1 MNAGQI
7 STFVK
12 AVHVELSHKRRNIR
26 MFEVLSRG
34 PKVSIPF
41 ITRGWTVKGKA
52 YDNTLEKSAE
62 GDMTKLSADE
72 DHEIRC
78 CMLESS
84 SMLLPSSVTV
94 ARSRDC
100 PPQRHQA
107 GQYQKSSLV

>member
-1 MNAGQI
+1 M
-7 STFVK
+7 K
-12 AVHVELSHKRRNIR
+12 AVHVELAHKGRNIR
-26 MFEVLSRG
+26 VFKILSRI
-34 PKVSIPF
+34 PKVSIWL
-41 ITRGWTVKGKA
+41 IIRGWMSKGKP

-94 ARSRDC
+94 TDSRDTLLNSAE
-100 PPQRHQA
+100 QSN
-107 GQYQKSSLV
+107 QKSSLV

>member
-1 MNAGQI
+1 MK
-7 STFVK
+7 T
-12 AVHVELSHKRRNIR
+12 VHVELTHKRRNVR
-26 MFEVLSRG
+26 MFKILSRG
-34 PKVSIPF
+34 LKVSTLVIP
-41 ITRGWTVKGKA
+41 RGLTAKGKA

-94 ARSRDC
+94 AHSKDTLD
-100 PPQRHQA
+100 
-107 GQYQKSSLV
+107 S